1 MKKGDFGTSN
11 AITFENCQGERAS
24 GTILSLGRNGLVFE
38 VYNPYSIV
46 QMSEVLRNLQIRR
59 GERAVYNGRAVVT
72 NLVCTGLMLIVSVSL
87 VDPWSD
93 VVGLSPGPILR
104 KEVEDFADT
113 WSRNNALLTPPYK
126 DAVTNLRNFLLEL
139 SRWLEHGET
148 LAGIRDRN
156 SPPDRINGFVEDIE
170 TVTLPRLAVLFEA
183 FEKECAQVPRR
194 ALNAHKAFAQR
205 ELHPLLM
212 CSPYV
217 HRTYNKPL
225 GYAGDYQMVNMIL
238 RNTYEGNNTFAKVIN
253 TYPLRVPTAQAHR
266 NRISYLQE
274 CLVREANRI
283 ASQGKQMK
291 VLNVG
296 CGPAAEVER
305 FITMCSV
312 AGNVSF
318 ELVDF
323 NEPTLEFTRTQI
335 NEAIRSQ
342 RSSCQVQFVHR
353 SIHDLL
359 READEREKPVSCE
372 YDFVYCAGLFDY
384 LSDVVCCRLLELFY
398 EWALP
403 GGLVVVTNVH
413 TSAPDKGFLEHL
425 LDWNLNLRSE
435 VGMRELAPAVGA
447 QEVIAD
453 PTGVNVFL
461 EIRKPSPRGDA

>member
-59 GERAVYNGRAVVT
+59 GERAIYNGRAVVT
-72 NLVCTGLMLIVSVSL
+72 NLVSTGLMLIVSVSL

-93 VVGLSPGPILR
+93 VVGLSPGPVLR
-104 KEVEDFADT
+104 KEVEEFVDS
-113 WSRNNALLTPPYK
+113 WSKGNSLLTPPYK
-126 DAVTNLRNFLLEL
+126 DAVTNLRHFLLEL

-148 LAGIRDRN
+148 LAGIRDVN
-156 SPPDRINGFVEDIE
+156 APSDRVEGFVEDVE
-170 TVTLPRLAVLFEA
+170 KVTLPRLGMLFEV
-183 FEKECAQVPRR
+183 FEKECGQVPRR
-194 ALNAHKAFAQR
+194 ALSAHKAFAQR

-217 HRTYNKPL
+217 HRTYSKPL

-238 RNTYEGNNTFAKVIN
+238 RNAYEGSSTFAKVIN

-266 NRISYLQE
+266 NRIDYLQE
-274 CLVREANRI
+274 CLSREAGRI

-305 FITMCSV
+305 FIKMCPV
-312 AGNVSF
+312 AGNVRI

-323 NEPTLEFTRTQI
+323 NEPTLEFTRARI
-335 NEAIRSQ
+335 EEAVRSQ
-342 RSSCQVQFVHR
+342 RSSCQVKFVHR

-359 READEREKPVSCE
+359 READEREKPVLGE
-372 YDFVYCAGLFDY
+372 YDLVYCAGLFDY
-384 LSDVVCCRLLELFY
+384 LSDLVCCRLLELFY
-398 EWALP
+398 AWTLP
-403 GGLVVVTNVH
+403 EGLVVATNVH
-413 TSAPDKGFLEHL
+413 TRAPDKGFLEHL
-425 LDWNLNLRSE
+425 LDWNLNLRDE
-435 VGMRELAPAVGA
+435 AGMRELAPNLGA
-447 QEVIAD
+447 QEVLAD
-453 PTGVNVFL
+453 STGVNVFL
-461 EIRKPSPRGDA
+461 EIRKVAPRGEA